1 MRKAVKDEAYVH
13 YSRVMFLG
21 AAGVGKTSLRR
32 SLMRQ
37 PWQSGATSTVVAD
50 LHVVRPSQWME
61 GGQQQWQQVTHDDEI
76 NEIAKLLAIVSM
88 SDKEAEEFIKVSSN
102 VAAKPFSTVKT
113 GNYSGFHL
121 IGLWLIEIS
130 GNGIVVNSELL

>member
-1 MRKAVKDEAYVH
+1 MKDKANVC

-50 LHVVRPSQWME
+50 LHTVRPSEWVE
-61 GGQQQWQQVTHDDEI
+61 GRPQQWQQITPDDEI

-88 SDKEAEEFIKVSSN
+88 SDKEAEDLIKVSSN
-102 VAAKPFSTVKT
+102 VAARKT
-113 GNYSGFHL
+113 IKGGNYM
-121 IGLWLIEIS
+121 
-130 GNGIVVNSELL
+130 